1 MKKFS
6 FYILLIVV
14 IILALAG
21 CSKEKTE
28 KIALLD
34 IDALLQNSERAQQ
47 LQTELLN
54 IGQRLEAEYLKKEA
68 ELSPEEGQEELDLIS
83 QEYLDHK
90 QRLENN
96 LNEELN
102 QAIREVVEE
111 EGISIVLYRESVYY
125 GGEDITDKV
134 NEKLDENF
142 KEKGES
148 NNG

>member
-125 GGEDITDKV
+125 GGDDITDKV
-134 NEKLDENF
+134 SEKLDENF

>member
-111 EGISIVLYRESVYY
+111 EGISIVLYRESAYY

-134 NEKLDENF
+134 SEKLDENF

>member
-21 CSKEKTE
+21 CSKEKTG

-134 NEKLDENF
+134 SEKLDENF

>member
-134 NEKLDENF
+134 SEKLDENF